1 MPFATVAA
9 AGLMMLMNPV
19 DPHALQHGAPHATF
33 PLRGYSFTSAKT
45 LLAKPAAI
53 AGKDGLTVHLV
64 FAAPLTG
71 RCEIFEL
78 VDDRGIKNVAY
89 PWDNGEGRLAIAG
102 HQIKVEIDLHS
113 DAELHAVGMT
123 RERPAIGMDC
133 WRRNDEAHTF
143 FSTIYVLQHGSSATA
158 SLPGP
163 RRVRRG
169 PTAPAAM

>member
-1 MPFATVAA
+1 MLFATAAA

-19 DPHALQHGAPHATF
+19 DPHAIQHGAPHATF

-53 AGKDGLTVHLV
+53 AGPDGLTVHLV

-78 VDDRGIKNVAY
+78 VNDRGIKNVAY

-143 FSTIYVLQHGSSATA
+143 FSTIYVLQNGRSATA
-158 SLPGP
+158 SLP
-163 RRVRRG
+163 RSRQVRRD
-169 PTAPAAM
+169 PTASVTM